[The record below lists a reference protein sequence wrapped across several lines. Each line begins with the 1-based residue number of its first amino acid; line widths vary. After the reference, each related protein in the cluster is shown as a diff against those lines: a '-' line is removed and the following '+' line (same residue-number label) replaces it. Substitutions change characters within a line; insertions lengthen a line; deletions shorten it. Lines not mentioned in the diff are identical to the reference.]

1 MAQLLSVDRA
11 LSVVKGS
18 KKKPKANKKQ
28 FIVFSSM
35 FPSIADLRADTLR
48 FFYAYGIL
56 ALVTMAAVSFG
67 SYIYVF
73 HIIIPQ

>member
-1 MAQLLSVDRA
+1 MLLLSVDRA
-11 LSVVKGS
+11 LSIAKGS
-18 KKKPKANKKQ
+18 KKKPKANKNQ

-35 FPSIADLRADTLR
+35 FPFFAGLRADALR

-67 SYIYVF
+67 LYIYIF
-73 HIIIPQ
+73 DIIIPQ